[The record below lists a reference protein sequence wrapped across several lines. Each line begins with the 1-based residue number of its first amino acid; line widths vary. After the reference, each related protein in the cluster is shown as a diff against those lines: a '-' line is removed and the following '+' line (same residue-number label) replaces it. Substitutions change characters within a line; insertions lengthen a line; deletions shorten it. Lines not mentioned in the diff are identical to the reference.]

1 MLLTKGKLQNL
12 YNFFIRVLFSSFI
25 KFGIIVSITYAIE
38 LFIYSQLL
46 KIYSIFFSNIIAST
60 LGVSMDY
67 LISTSKRI
75 NIFSFEKSKKIKLYF
90 IYLIY
95 ISTLVIALSWMIE
108 IINIYINNAIVSKLL
123 VIPLGFILNFLFF
136 FLLQKKHKI

>member
-1 MLLTKGKLQNL
+1 LQNL

>member
-1 MLLTKGKLQNL
+1 MLTKGKLQNL